1 MSITY
6 SDNKYTMDEGFYI
19 LENKKIKNVHSH
31 THNFVEFVY
40 VLNGKCTHIIDGM
53 EYPACA
59 GDVIF
64 INYGSEHAIKTKE
77 FVDYV
82 DIMIKPEYI
91 SESLANSGNAF
102 SLLDL
107 AGYDEFSDI
116 INKENRLVHF
126 SGEERKKIEILIKLA
141 VNEEENILPGTSV
154 VLKSAINMLLI
165 MIFRKMSLAMCNR
178 WRVDNNLLSHIKK
191 NCSANISMGHTARR
205 CGYSEAYFSRLF
217 KEFTGSTFSEY
228 ITDCR
233 IKKAEE
239 LLKETDVSVEDIIYD
254 CGFTNRTRFFKI
266 FAQKTGT
273 TPNKYRK
280 MSKMNTFL

>member
-6 SDNKYTMDEGFYI
+6 SNNRYTMNEGFYI
-19 LENKKIKNVHSH
+19 LENKKIKNVQKH

-40 VLNGKCTHIIDGM
+40 VLSGKCTHIIDGI
-53 EYPACA
+53 EFPACA

-64 INYGSEHAIKTKE
+64 INYGSEHAIKTKD

-91 SESLANSGNAF
+91 SESLVSRENAF

-107 AGYDEFSDI
+107 AEYDEFAEI
-116 INKENRLVHF
+116 VNKENRIVHF
-126 SGEERKKIEILIKLA
+126 SGGERKQIEMLIGLVVKEQDN
-141 VNEEENILPGTSV
+141 VQPGTEV

-165 MIFRKMSLAMCNR
+165 MFFRKMSLPMSDR
-178 WRVDNNLLSHIKK
+178 WSVDSNLLFYIKK

-205 CGYSEAYFSRLF
+205 CGYTEAYFSRLF

-233 IKKAEE
+233 IKKASE
-239 LLKETDVSVEDIIYD
+239 LLTETDISVEDIIYD
-254 CGFTNRTRFFKI
+254 CGFTNRTRFFKV
-266 FAQKTGT
+266 FSQKIGT
-273 TPNKYRK
+273 TPSKYRK
-280 MSKMNTFL
+280 MSKINTFL